1 MAVHIRKSRITRL
14 KMVLAQTGGSSSSQ
28 ISPLQKGGQQGERG
42 KSTKSTHKPKY
53 HLERPSKLKCSKS
66 AWDGLDTFV
75 QAKFKRHSI
84 HSMAAIAR

>member
-28 ISPLQKGGQQGERG
+28 ISPLQKGGQQGETR
-42 KSTKSTHKPKY
+42 KSTISTHKTKY
-53 HLERPSKLKCSKS
+53 HLERPSKIKGSKS
-66 AWDGLDTFV
+66 ALDNFDTFV